1 MVRRE
6 FPLCRPSLTSEGTL
20 NDALRFQKN
29 RCPHVRSIAKRPG
42 FVSTI
47 LLARI
52 VDTRNCLWAAMAFFL
67 LCPAVFADHTRQLEP
82 VTLQLKWQHQFQFA
96 GYYAA
101 QEKGFYREKGLDVR
115 FVEATPETSVVNEV
129 VSGRAQYGVGNSALL
144 LARQAGNPVVALAVI
159 FQHSPLT
166 LYGHVFSGVSNA
178 QDLRGKRI
186 MLEPNSEE
194 LLAFL
199 RREKI
204 LESTVQILSHTFSA
218 DALILGQADA
228 ISGYSTSEPYYLDK
242 SYIPYVALSPRSVGI
257 DFYGDNLFTSEREIA
272 DNPKRVK
279 AFREASLKGWEY
291 AMSHTEEMVDIIRT
305 TYTDRHSLEF
315 LRFEAERMKPLIG
328 SDMIAIGYMHSDRW
342 RHIISTY
349 TDLDLIRQ
357 NIALNQFLY
366 VSDSEEERKQE
377 RRKWMIGLAIAVTV
391 GALASIIATL
401 MLRLNRNLK
410 REIAARAKAVSE
422 LQESESKFRFIA
434 ENTGD
439 VIWTLDIAS
448 GRFTYVSP
456 SVYELRGYTPEEIM
470 AQPMEVALTP
480 ESAERART
488 ALEETIARWQAG
500 NRSRTFQI
508 IEIDQPHKDGR
519 IVHTE
524 VVTTLHAGP
533 DGSPA
538 YVIGVTRNVTERRR
552 AEEAIRRLAFYDPL
566 TELANRR
573 LLLDRLPQE
582 IARARRDLSRLAILY
597 IDLDKFKPINDT
609 RGHDTG
615 DWLLK
620 SAATRL
626 RNCLRQSDT
635 AARVG
640 GDEFVALLGDIHSP
654 EHALSVAE
662 KICLELRRPF
672 VTDAGDP
679 LAISSSVGVA
689 LFPDDSDD
697 EHELLRMAD
706 EAMYHAKHTS
716 RGRVELFS
724 RICSKQD
731 FPGDKHPLI
740 HLAWWPSFAS
750 GHPVIDQQHHELFRL
765 ANELLGTALTSHAAP
780 EALGQAFDTVLAHIE
795 QHFSDE
801 EKILRAYAYP
811 ALPEHITEHRGLVRK
826 AKRIR
831 DLFAK
836 GEIPQ
841 GELVD
846 FLARDMVAMHLLQE
860 DRKFFPLFVNSET
873 RTNLHEPAKT

>member
-1 MVRRE
+1 MTLEE
-6 FPLCRPSLTSEGTL
+6 FSRCLSAFLRGTAGKML
-20 NDALRFQKN
+20 GGFWAGVVFVLLSSPTCANQTQALEQ
-29 RCPHVRSIAKRPG
+29 
-42 FVSTI
+42 
-47 LLARI
+47 
-52 VDTRNCLWAAMAFFL
+52 
-67 LCPAVFADHTRQLEP
+67 

-115 FVEATPETSVVNEV
+115 LVEATPETSVVSEV
-129 VSGRAQYGVGNSALL
+129 VSGRAQYGVGTSSLV
-144 LARQAGNPVVALAVI
+144 LARQANNPVVALAVI

-178 QDLRGKRI
+178 QDLKGKRI

-204 LESTVQILSHTFSA
+204 PENTVQILPHTFSA

-228 ISGYSTSEPYYLDK
+228 ISGYSTTEPYYLDK

-272 DNPKRVK
+272 DHPQRVK

-291 AMSHTEEMVDIIRT
+291 AMMHTEELVDIIRT
-305 TYTDRHSLEF
+305 KYTDRHSPEF

-328 SDMIAIGYMHSDRW
+328 NDMIAIGYMHSDRW
-342 RHIISTY
+342 RQIISTY
-349 TDLDLIRQ
+349 ADLGLMHQDV
-357 NIALNQFLY
+357 ALKQFLY
-366 VSDSEEERKQE
+366 VSDSEEERRQE
-377 RRKWMIGLAIAVTV
+377 QRKLMIGLAVAIAV
-391 GALASIIATL
+391 GALASIVATL

-410 REIAARAKAVSE
+410 REITAREKAVRE

-470 AQPMEVALTP
+470 AQPMEAALTP

-488 ALEETIARWQAG
+488 ALQETITRWSAE

-508 IEIDQPHKDGR
+508 VEIDQPHKDGH

-533 DGSPA
+533 DGNPA

-566 TELANRR
+566 TDLANRR

-582 IARARRDLSRLAILY
+582 IARARRDLSRLAVLY

-620 SAATRL
+620 SAAARL
-626 RNCLRQSDT
+626 RDCLRQSDT

-640 GDEFVALLGDIHSP
+640 GDEFVALLGDIRSP
-654 EHALSVAE
+654 DHAISVAE
-662 KICLELRRPF
+662 KICQELRRPF
-672 VTDAGDP
+672 VTGAGEP

-697 EHELLRMAD
+697 AHELLRMAD

-724 RICSKQD
+724 RISGKPD
-731 FPGDKHPLI
+731 FPREKHPLI
-740 HLAWWPSFAS
+740 HLAWWPSFTS
-750 GHPVIDQQHHELFRL
+750 GHPLIDQQHHELFRL
-765 ANELLGTALTSHAAP
+765 ANELLGTSLTGNASP

-795 QHFSDE
+795 RHFSDE
-801 EKILRAYAYP
+801 ENILRASAYP

-836 GEIPQ
+836 GEIPC

-860 DRKFFPLFVNSET
+860 DRKFFSLFVASALDANQ
-873 RTNLHEPAKT
+873 HEPAKT